1 MDGKS
6 YSAKIRGGGY
16 RSASISYLRIFA
28 TIMIVAS
35 HAWSTLPENPDMFS
49 LTAAE
54 NTFLE
59 IAYSLTKWCV
69 PAFFMVTGAL
79 LLRKDKEISVKD
91 CIWKYAKRMLL
102 ALVIFGIPYALLM
115 IYFDTKKISLGMIP
129 ESIIRVINGDS
140 FGHLWYLYTLIGI
153 YLFLPFI
160 KLFVNNASMQLF
172 KYTMILMFIFNFCF
186 PFINALTGLDIAFKL
201 PLTTYP
207 AFYLLMGYY
216 IYNERPEWAERK
228 WMAVAGIV
236 ISAVIIIAVGIARGP
251 IESVMSYHSPVAVL
265 FTVSIFMLFNGI
277 KKESTERLWKTDRLC
292 FGVYLIH
299 PLFIQFCYKFL
310 HIIPTGNSLYPV
322 LSIAFAAAFVVIA
335 FIASWVMSLI
345 KPLKNYV
352 L

>member
-1 MDGKS
+1 MKGQS
-6 YSAKIRGGGY
+6 RSSAL
-16 RSASISYLRIFA
+16 SYLRIFA

-35 HAWSTLPENPDMFS
+35 HAWSTLPENPHIFA
-49 LTAAE
+49 LTGAE
-54 NTFLE
+54 TTFLE

-79 LLRKDKEISVKD
+79 LLRKDKEISEKD

-115 IYFDTKKISLGMIP
+115 IFFETRKISLGMLP

-160 KLFVNNASMQLF
+160 KLFVNNASKQVF
-172 KYTMILMFIFNFCF
+172 TYTIIIIFIFNFCF
-186 PFINALTGLDIAFKL
+186 PFINAMTGLNIAFKS

-207 AFYLLMGYY
+207 IFYLLMGYY
-216 IYNERPEWAERK
+216 IYNEKPEWAEKK
-228 WMAVAGIV
+228 WMAVAGV
-236 ISAVIIIAVGIARGP
+236 VVSATIIITIGVTGGSLAP
-251 IESVMSYHSPVAVL
+251 IMSYSSPVAVL

-277 KKESTERLWKTDRLC
+277 QKESTERLWKTDRLC

-310 HIIPTGNSLYPV
+310 HITPTGNSLYPV
-322 LSIAFAAAFVVIA
+322 LSIVFAAAFVVIA
-335 FIASWVMSLI
+335 FFASWVMSLI
-345 KPLKNYV
+345 KPLKKYV